1 MMHSFLLIGQSNAS
15 GRGKIN
21 EVEPISND
29 RLFVYRNGRWRN
41 MYVPVCPDAVT
52 AGICFIENFAD
63 MYSKEKNVDVGII
76 PAAIGGTNLDQWV
89 EGGVVF
95 ENAVSMAALAARTS
109 TIAGVLWHQGESDCA
124 ETKYPFYEEKL
135 SAILEGFRKRLGL
148 YDVPFLLGGL
158 GDYLEFCPR
167 SPVFKNYVHINEQ
180 LKNYANKTDMTGFV
194 SAEGLTSNEDYLHF
208 NAPSLREFGVRYY
221 KEFLKLEN
229 KDKLFT
235 EKTTKDAAVKTDLEH
250 L

>member
-1 MMHSFLLIGQSNAS
+1 MHSFLLIGQSNAS
-15 GRGKIN
+15 GRGKAN

-41 MYVPVCPDAVT
+41 MYVPVCPDAVS
-52 AGICFIENFAD
+52 AGVCLIESFAD
-63 MYSKEKNVDVGII
+63 LYQKERSVDVGII

-89 EGGVVF
+89 EGGIVF
-95 ENAVSMAALAARTS
+95 ENAVFMAALAAKNS
-109 TIAGVLWHQGESDCA
+109 NIAGVIWHQGESDCY
-124 ETKYPFYEEKL
+124 EDKYPLYEQKL
-135 SAILEGFRKRLGL
+135 TAILDAFKKRLNL

-167 SPVFKNYVHINEQ
+167 SPIFKNYVHINEQ
-180 LKNYANKTDMTGFV
+180 LKHIANTTEMTGFV
-194 SAEGLTSNEDYLHF
+194 SAKGLTSNEDYLHF

-221 KEFLKLEN
+221 QEFLKLEN
-229 KDKLFT
+229 KDKVFN